1 MSPCRHS
8 LHFHIISDA
17 WETGFSFD
25 ANAVCGK
32 CRCAVRSRFF
42 VGSMTATI
50 CMN

>member
-1 MSPCRHS
+1 LMRTP
-8 LHFHIISDA
+8 F
-17 WETGFSFD
+17 
-25 ANAVCGK
+25 CGK